1 MEVLVTGAGG
11 YLGPHVVEALTNLGH
26 DVIALGRNWDG
37 KEKNPRVNYVAG
49 DVLDPNFSFQQIS
62 QSTPDALIHLAWRNG
77 FVHDNPSHIEELSAH
92 YSFLMSAAKLGISKI
107 SVLGTMHEVGYWEGA
122 ITAETPTNPIS
133 MYGIAKDSLR
143 RSLMRSLPNESS
155 LRWIRSY
162 YITGD
167 DKRSH
172 SIFTKLLEA
181 SDAGKTQFPFTSGTN
196 LYDFIDVD
204 ELANQIS
211 VVATVDTSPTVINC
225 CSGVPE
231 SLGSRVERFIAEEQL
246 GLNLEYGAF
255 PDRAYDSPGVW
266 GDSTEIKNLMNHSYV
281 QGNENV

>member
-1 MEVLVTGAGG
+1 MKVLVTGAGG
-11 YLGPHVVEALTNLGH
+11 YLGPHVVEALTLSGH
-26 DVIALGRNWDG
+26 DVIAISRKWENQVPIPNVQFVD
-37 KEKNPRVNYVAG
+37 A
-49 DVLDPNFSFQQIS
+49 DVLDPHFSFKNIS
-62 QSTPDALIHLAWRNG
+62 NETPDALIHLAWRNG

-92 YSFLMSAAKLGISKI
+92 FAFLMAAAEVGIPKI

-122 ITAETPTNPIS
+122 ITSDTPTNPIS

-143 RSLMRSLPNESS
+143 RSLLRALPQETS

-167 DKRSH
+167 DRRSH

-181 SDAGKTQFPFTSGTN
+181 ADAGKTDFPFTSGTN

-204 ELANQIS
+204 ELAKQIS
-211 VVATVDTSPTVINC
+211 VVSTSENVPQVINC
-225 CSGVPE
+225 CSGIPE
-231 SLGSRVERFIAEEQL
+231 SLGSRVERFILEEEL

-255 PDRAYDSPGVW
+255 PDRTYDSPGVW
-266 GDSTEIKNLMNHSYV
+266 GDSSEIEVLMSQSSV
-281 QGNENV
+281 QVK